1 MTTWRVIYHHEVADD
16 LEALGRYAA
25 RAVLKA
31 IEERIRDGAPDQSGN
46 PLAGE
51 LTGTISAQKTM
62 GTGYE
67 DCFCI
72 QLHTVFS
79 PFNNSMHTTQRANAR
94 KSFS

>member
-31 IEERIRDGAPDQSGN
+31 IEERIRDGAPDQSGK

-51 LTGTISAQKTM
+51 LAGCRRIRSGDVRIVYRVDAGIVEVLIIAVGPRRNDEVYRT
-62 GTGYE
+62 
-67 DCFCI
+67 
-72 QLHTVFS
+72 
-79 PFNNSMHTTQRANAR
+79 AR
-94 KSFS
+94 KRV